1 MAAVREH
8 GQPRVADQ
16 SRLAGVAAVG
26 VEETA
31 FQAAAATRATSFVTG
46 IVELTRGRGPAR
58 MFDVVAGRNRSAL
71 LSWVND
77 QDSSWRTRVTTAAL
91 DPYRGY
97 ASALRTALP
106 DAVCVLDAF
115 PVVRLGFAAVDD
127 VRRRIQQEQLGH
139 CGRAGDPL
147 YGIRRSLRR
156 RYDNHSDRSWAR
168 LLCGLD
174 VGDTVDDQ
182 LVCTWVAAKEL
193 RLIYQARDPRPGRR
207 TAVLVAGLLRRRRH
221 PRTDPPGP
229 HHRFLANRVVGL
241 LRHLWG
247 LQRST
252 EAINLLLKKIK
263 R

>member
-1 MAAVREH
+1 MPASAVSDEDPRLPSRRVPASSSAPGRRSAAGWARMAPRSPRLLASSESAWRTAMAAVREH

-26 VEETA
+26 VDETA

-58 MFDVVAGRNRSAL
+58 MFDVVAGRNPSAL

-139 CGRAGDPL
+139 CGRAGEPFI
-147 YGIRRSLRR
+147 GIRRC
-156 RYDNHSDRSWAR
+156 
-168 LLCGLD
+168 CG
-174 VGDTVDDQ
+174 GATTTTPTV
-182 LVCTWVAAKEL
+182 
-193 RLIYQARDPRPGRR
+193 PGR
-207 TAVLVAGLLRRRRH
+207 ACC
-221 PRTDPPGP
+221 PGWTP
-229 HHRFLANRVVGL
+229 ATPSMTNSSAPGSQ
-241 LRHLWG
+241 
-247 LQRST
+247 QRSC
-252 EAINLLLKKIK
+252 A
-263 R
+263 